1 METKKQNTRKAGV
14 RRQNPTTPSR
24 DTSRRPGTPAQGER
38 RSFGSSHTDRR
49 SAFGTTFRGEPRG
62 GQRARRKRPAF
73 SAAFP
78 GEPRQGREARRGRP
92 VFRAPGRMFIP
103 SPTANSNRAMDE
115 ERDVLRYVPLGGLE
129 EVGRNMC
136 FFEYQ
141 DEIVI
146 IDIGIQFPE
155 EETPGIDF
163 ILPNVEY
170 LVPRAKNIKAVV
182 LTHGHLDHIGAVPY
196 LIEKLGNPPIYTTD
210 LTAEMVKRRQ
220 QEFPNAHRLDINLI
234 KNRDVVRVGKYFELE
249 FFGVAHTI
257 PETMGVVVK
266 TPVGNIV
273 HFADFR
279 IEYNEAG
286 EPQGTEEYERISK
299 LGIHSF
305 LIDSTNS
312 QKSGVSTSEKTVQK
326 NLEELFSKAE
336 GRIIV
341 GTFSSMITRLAE
353 MIQIAHRLGRVV
365 AISGRSMQENLQIAQ
380 NLGYVKPPKGILI
393 SLHELHK
400 YNDNKVMVLSTGAQ
414 GEANASLMRV
424 ISGEHRQIQIKP
436 GDTVILSSSVIPG
449 NERSVQNLKDNLS
462 RQGAV
467 VYTSG
472 LIDIHAS
479 GHAPAEDLKLVMN
492 IIKPKFIIPVH
503 GYYFM
508 RALTGKLAEE
518 VGIPKVNVVMLD
530 NGQVAKITP
539 EKVVISDE
547 QVPAYYVMVDGLGIG
562 DVGEIVLRDR
572 KMLAAEGMVVVIATV
587 DKHTGR
593 ILKNPDIISRGFIYL
608 KDNAEMLDEIR
619 KRIRAMVG
627 KMNPQHIDAD
637 YLKTLMRDQI
647 GQFLFVKT
655 HRRPMILPV
664 VIEV

>member
-1 METKKQNTRKAGV
+1 MEIRKQNTRRAPLRKQIPTPPLRNTGRNAGPA
-14 RRQNPTTPSR
+14 RPIRPAAPSGGR
-24 DTSRRPGTPAQGER
+24 GG
-38 RSFGSSHTDRR
+38 RSST
-49 SAFGTTFRGEPRG
+49 G
-62 GQRARRKRPAF
+62 GQRP
-73 SAAFP
+73 
-78 GEPRQGREARRGRP
+78 PRFTRNTEGKVRNP
-92 VFRAPGRMFIP
+92 VFRAPGRKFIP
-103 SPTANSNRAMDE
+103 QPAPMHEIIKNESE
-115 ERDVLRYVPLGGLE
+115 DVLRYIPLGGLE

-136 FFEYQ
+136 LFEYK
-141 DEIVI
+141 DEII
-146 IDIGIQFPE
+146 IVDMGIQFPE

-163 ILPNVEY
+163 ILPNIEY
-170 LVPRAKNIKAVV
+170 LVPKAKNIRAII
-182 LTHGHLDHIGAVPY
+182 LTHGHLDHIGAIPY

-210 LTAEMVKRRQ
+210 LTAEMAKRRQ
-220 QEFPNAHRLDINLI
+220 QEFPNAHKLDINLI
-234 KNRDVVRVGKYFELE
+234 KNRDKVNVGKYFDLE

-257 PETMGVVVK
+257 PETMGVVIK
-266 TPVGNIV
+266 TPAGNVV

-279 IEYNEAG
+279 IEYNDEG
-286 EPQGTEEYERISK
+286 EPQGLDEYERIGK

-312 QKSGVSTSEKTVQK
+312 QKAGVSVSENIVQK

-341 GTFSSMITRLAE
+341 GTFSSMITRIAE
-353 MIQIAHRLGRVV
+353 MIEIAHRLGRVV

-380 NLGYVKPPKGILI
+380 NLGYVKPPQDTLI

-400 YNDNKVMVLSTGAQ
+400 YRDNKIVILSTGAQ
-414 GEANASLMRV
+414 GESNASLMRV
-424 ISGEHRQIQIKP
+424 IMGEHRQIQIKQ
-436 GDTVILSSSVIPG
+436 GDTVVLSSSVIPG
-449 NERSVQNLKDNLS
+449 NERSVQNLRDNLA

-479 GHAPAEDLKLVMN
+479 GHAPQGDLKLVMKTIN
-492 IIKPKFIIPVH
+492 PKFVIPVH

-508 RALTGKLAEE
+508 RSLTGILAQEI
-518 VGIPKVNVVMLD
+518 GIPKENVAMLD
-530 NGQVAKITP
+530 NGQVAELTPGKIRVST
-539 EKVVISDE
+539 E

-562 DVGEIVLRDR
+562 DVGEVVLRDR
-572 KMLAAEGMVVVIATV
+572 KMLAAEGMVVVIATI

-627 KMNPQHIDAD
+627 KINPQHIEAD
-637 YLKTLMRDQI
+637 YLKSMIRDQI
-647 GQFLFVKT
+647 GQFLFTKT

>member
-1 METKKQNTRKAGV
+1 METKNQHPKRIPPKRPDVPGEIPKGRRPIPAKKGPPIAP
-14 RRQNPTTPSR
+14 RRQSERPSSNKNR
-24 DTSRRPGTPAQGER
+24 PRR
-38 RSFGSSHTDRR
+38 TD
-49 SAFGTTFRGEPRG
+49 
-62 GQRARRKRPAF
+62 
-73 SAAFP
+73 
-78 GEPRQGREARRGRP
+78 
-92 VFRAPGRMFIP
+92 FRAPGRRFLT
-103 SPTANSNRAMDE
+103 PTASQSKVIHNNESDL
-115 ERDVLRYVPLGGLE
+115 LRYIPLGGLE

-136 FFEYQ
+136 FFEYK

-146 IDIGIQFPE
+146 VDMGIQFPE

-163 ILPNVEY
+163 ILPNIEY
-170 LVPRAKNIKAVV
+170 LVPKAKNIVAIV

-210 LTAEMVKRRQ
+210 LTAEMAKKRQ
-220 QEFPNAHRLDINLI
+220 QEFPNAHKLEINLI
-234 KNRDVVRVGKYFELE
+234 KNRDKVKVGKYFDLE

-257 PETMGVVVK
+257 PETMGIVIK
-266 TPVGNIV
+266 TPVGNVV

-279 IEYNEAG
+279 IEYDDDGIAQN
-286 EPQGTEEYERISK
+286 TEEYKRIGNQ
-299 LGIHSF
+299 GIHSF

-312 QKSGVSTSEKTVQK
+312 GKAGFSTSEKIVKK
-326 NLEELFSKAE
+326 NLEELFAKAE

-341 GTFSSMITRLAE
+341 GTFSSMITRIAE
-353 MIQIAHRLGRVV
+353 MLEIAHRLGRVV

-380 NLGYVKPPKGILI
+380 NLGHIKPPKDILI
-393 SLHELHK
+393 SLNELQK
-400 YNDNKVMVLSTGAQ
+400 YRDNKIVILSTGAQ
-414 GEANASLMRV
+414 GESNASLMRV
-424 ISGEHRQIQIKP
+424 ISGEHRQIQIKS

-449 NERSVQNLKDNLS
+449 NERSVQNLKDNLA

-479 GHAPAEDLKLVMN
+479 GHAPQEDLKLVMEL
-492 IIKPKFIIPVH
+492 IKPKFIIPVH

-508 RALTGKLAEE
+508 RALTGKCAED
-518 VGIPKVNVVMLD
+518 VGIPKSNVIMLD
-530 NGQVAKITP
+530 NGQVAEMSPDKIR
-539 EKVVISDE
+539 ISHE

-572 KMLAAEGMVVVIATV
+572 KMLAAEGMVVIIATI
-587 DKHTGR
+587 DKHSGR

-619 KRIRAMVG
+619 KRIRAMIG
-627 KMNPQHIDAD
+627 RMNEQHIDAD
-637 YLKTLMRDQI
+637 YLKTSMRDQI
-647 GQFLFVKT
+647 GQFLFTKT

>member
-1 METKKQNTRKAGV
+1 METKNQPPKRIPPRRPDENHETTKG
-14 RRQNPTTPSR
+14 RRQPTTTRRGSTLGQNNHPDRPSQSKTR
-24 DTSRRPGTPAQGER
+24 ARRPAFGDNRSRRP
-38 RSFGSSHTDRR
+38 S
-49 SAFGTTFRGEPRG
+49 
-62 GQRARRKRPAF
+62 
-73 SAAFP
+73 
-78 GEPRQGREARRGRP
+78 
-92 VFRAPGRMFIP
+92 FRAPGRKFV
-103 SPTANSNRAMDE
+103 SGNANSTKNIHNDE
-115 ERDVLRYVPLGGLE
+115 SDLLRYIPLGGLE

-136 FFEYQ
+136 FFEYK

-146 IDIGIQFPE
+146 IDMGIQFPE

-163 ILPNVEY
+163 ILPNIEY
-170 LVPRAKNIKAVV
+170 LVPKAKNIRAIV
-182 LTHGHLDHIGAVPY
+182 LTHGHLDHIGAIPY

-210 LTAEMVKRRQ
+210 LTAEMAKKRQ
-220 QEFPNAHRLDINLI
+220 QEFPNAHKLDINLI
-234 KNRDVVRVGKYFELE
+234 KNRDKVNVGKYFDLE

-257 PETMGVVVK
+257 PETMGIVIK

-279 IEYNEAG
+279 IAYDDNNVAE
-286 EPQGTEEYERISK
+286 GTEEYERIGK

-312 QKSGVSTSEKTVQK
+312 QKTGFSTSERVVQK

-341 GTFSSMITRLAE
+341 GTFSSMITRIAE
-353 MIQIAHRLGRVV
+353 MIEIAHKLGRVV

-380 NLGYVKPPKGILI
+380 NLGHIKPPKGTLI
-393 SLHELHK
+393 TLNDLHK
-400 YNDNKVMVLSTGAQ
+400 YRDNKIVILSTGAQ

-424 ISGEHRQIQIKP
+424 ISGEHRQVQIKS

-449 NERSVQNLKDNLS
+449 NERSVQNLRDNLA
-462 RQGAV
+462 RQGAI

-479 GHAPAEDLKLVMN
+479 GHAPKEDLKLVME
-492 IIKPKFIIPVH
+492 IIKPKFLIPVH

-508 RALTGKLAEE
+508 RSLTGIYAEE
-518 VGIPKVNVVMLD
+518 VGIPKENVIMLD
-530 NGQVAKITP
+530 NGQVAEMSP
-539 EKVVISDE
+539 DKVKVSNE
-547 QVPAYYVMVDGLGIG
+547 QVPAFYVMVDGLGIG

-572 KMLAAEGMVVVIATV
+572 KMLAAEGMVVVIATI
-587 DKHTGR
+587 DKHSGR

-619 KRIRAMVG
+619 KRIRAMIG
-627 KMNPQHIDAD
+627 RMGEQHIDGD

-647 GQFLFVKT
+647 GQFLFTKT